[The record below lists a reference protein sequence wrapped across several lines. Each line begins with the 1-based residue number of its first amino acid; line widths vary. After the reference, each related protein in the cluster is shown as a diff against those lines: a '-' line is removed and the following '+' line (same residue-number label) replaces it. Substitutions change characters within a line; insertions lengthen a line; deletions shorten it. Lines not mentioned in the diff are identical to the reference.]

1 MKKLISRRNFLKVC
15 ALAGS
20 AAALSACG
28 GGKSTGSSNSAAA
41 AVDTTGAVEFP
52 LSEKVTFTGM
62 TSFPVGSEP
71 EPNNRTIFKR
81 LEEQTNVHIDWTA
94 IQSDQWSDK
103 ITLNMSNPNT
113 LTDFVFTADFTD
125 SNLLRYADQ
134 GVILNLEDYIDNNM
148 PNLQK
153 VFEQYPE
160 YRTICTDIEGHIWP
174 LPWIEQLGA
183 EKTAIQTIGNMSFIN
198 TKWLNF
204 LGLSMPTTVDALVKY
219 MLEKNPDICET
230 TGSVNPVVCEC
241 NDCGLNDIR
250 GLHVTEQHVFAA
262 LADCKADF
270 AEGAVGAGRGMRC
283 HGLKGGIGSASRVV
297 ELDGKPYTMGA
308 LVLSNHAL
316 FDDLIVAGTPIHTL
330 LNNSIPP
337 HEDKGSIITVLATDI
352 PLSERQLRRLC
363 RRALVGLSR
372 TGSYCGNG
380 SGEIVI
386 AFTTANRVP
395 HYSEKALLPMTLLHD
410 DAINPLFRAVAEC
423 VEESVLSSLL
433 HAETVTGNHGQTF
446 RSLTELLKKR
456 A

>member
-1 MKKLISRRNFLKVC
+1 MTQKRIRDYGYTVGTLPTGALNKITDVPGVLVGHDTIKTDRHKTGVTIIMPCEENPFVRKLV
-15 ALAGS
+15 AAGFVHN
-20 AAALSACG
+20 G
-28 GGKSTGSSNSAAA
+28 FGK
-41 AVDTTGAVEFP
+41 TTGLPQIEE
-52 LSEKVTFTGM
+52 LGT
-62 TSFPVGSEP
+62 
-71 EPNNRTIFKR
+71 
-81 LEEQTNVHIDWTA
+81 LETPIALTN
-94 IQSDQWSDK
+94 
-103 ITLNMSNPNT
+103 TLN
-113 LTDFVFTADFTD
+113 V
-125 SNLLRYADQ
+125 
-134 GVILNLEDYIDNNM
+134 
-148 PNLQK
+148 
-153 VFEQYPE
+153 
-160 YRTICTDIEGHIWP
+160 
-174 LPWIEQLGA
+174 
-183 EKTAIQTIGNMSFIN
+183 
-198 TKWLNF
+198 
-204 LGLSMPTTVDALVKY
+204 GLVHDALVDY
-219 MLEKNPDICET
+219 CVCRCEKE
-230 TGSVNPVVCEC
+230 GVSLRSVNPVVGEC
-241 NDCGLNDIR
+241 NDSSLNEIVER
-250 GLHVTEQHVFAA
+250 IVTSEHVESAFAA
-262 LADCKADF
+262 LTRDF
-270 AEGAVGAGRGMRC
+270 EEGDVGAGTGTTC
-283 HGLKGGIGSASRVV
+283 YGLKGGIGSASRVV

-330 LNNSIPP
+330 LGDSIPP

-446 RSLTELLKKR
+446 RSLTELLKNR